1 MKNYP
6 DHLTTEYEMLEC
18 LASHDYSETILAI
31 RRSDEKLCV
40 IKVFFS
46 ESPLYYFVVPDKI
59 KRLDHPFIP
68 HLLDEYKSENL
79 RYEIREYVPGVSLD
93 KLMQNRVLS
102 KTEKDRIS
110 LQLCDILQ
118 YLHTGAVPVIHRD
131 IKPQNI
137 IITDSGNLYLIDF
150 GIARTKHSVPEPS
163 DTVICTTR
171 DFSAPEQYGFMETD
185 NRSDI
190 YSFGQ
195 VLRWLYND
203 DSDEIDSVINRCT
216 AFDPAD
222 RYQSIE
228 EVHRALISRHNR
240 KSILIPLIIMLLT
253 ILCFTGTSLFIRNR
267 HNLKEPLIEE
277 AARKSLG
284 VTTLHHLSNYDLQ
297 KVETLYIVA
306 DKSYASSDEFY
317 AAVSDWYAN
326 GRQPSGNI
334 STLEDCSRMKNLKEL
349 CIAGEQIRDLSPL
362 SACKKLE
369 KIEVKHNNISDITVL
384 GDIPTLISVGINSNP
399 VTDISPLEKLKNL
412 RYLDLC
418 NVMISDPSVLER
430 LGDFEYLDIDNGTQ
444 AYKYLSGKNI
454 TYLRLG
460 NIFSRDLSFLK
471 EIKGLKTV
479 QLYFE
484 NRERIDK
491 LGDID
496 FEVIYEGVD
505 IPVKDIPYNKINKNE
520 ETEK

>member
-18 LASHDYSETILAI
+18 LASHDYSETILAV

-40 IKVFFS
+40 IKIFFS
-46 ESPLYYFVVPDKI
+46 ESPLYHFIVPDEI
-59 KRLDHPFIP
+59 KKLDHPFIP
-68 HLLDEYKSENL
+68 HFLDEYISEDL

-93 KLMQNRVLS
+93 KLMQNSVLS
-102 KTEKDRIS
+102 KQEKNRIA
-110 LQLCDILQ
+110 LQLCEILR
-118 YLHTGAVPVIHRD
+118 YLHTGPVPVIHRD

-137 IITDSGNLYLIDF
+137 IITDAGNLYLIDF

-195 VLRWLYND
+195 VLRWLYD
-203 DSDEIDSVINRCT
+203 GDSKEIEPVIKKCT

-222 RYQSIE
+222 RYSSVAD
-228 EVHRALISRHNR
+228 VHRALVSRNTH
-240 KSILIPLIIMLLT
+240 KKHLVPLLIVIIA
-253 ILCFTGTSLFIRNR
+253 ILCFIGTFMYIRNKHDLR
-267 HNLKEPLIEE
+267 EPLIE
-277 AARKSLG
+277 AAVKKSLNAEDFF
-284 VTTLHHLSNYDLQ
+284 TLSTSDLL
-297 KVETLYIVA
+297 KVESIYIVA
-306 DKSYASSDEFY
+306 DKAYATSEEFY
-317 AAVSDWYAN
+317 SAVNDWYAN
-326 GRQPSGNI
+326 GRQPVGTVRS
-334 STLEDCSRMKNLKEL
+334 LEDCSEMKNLKVL
-349 CIAGEQIRDLSPL
+349 CIAGEQIEDLSPL
-362 SACKKLE
+362 ISCTKLE
-369 KIEVKHNNISDITVL
+369 KIEVKHNNISDISVL
-384 GDIPTLISVGINSNP
+384 GGIPTLVSVGINGNP
-399 VTDISPLEKLKNL
+399 VTDISPLVRLKDL

-471 EIKGLKTV
+471 EINGLKTV

-484 NRERIDK
+484 NRERIEK

-505 IPVKDIPYNKINKNE
+505 VPVKDMPYNKIK
-520 ETEK
+520 